1 MILQKQNENIMIIL
15 RHHIMWCLFYTK
27 NERKWEVVDEYKQF
41 DIVYADLS
49 SKGTIGSEQKG
60 IRPVIIIQND
70 TGNIHSPTVLVMA
83 LTKELKKANQPT
95 HYIIRKN
102 NANGL
107 KFDSMVLGE
116 TITQISKQRIK
127 QKIGVVDNTADKDG
141 IIGTYMANLTGKVDM
156 EIHYGPRLHSF
167 SVNWLRR
174 GKYVRIE

>member
-1 MILQKQNENIMIIL
+1 M
-15 RHHIMWCLFYTK
+15 
-27 NERKWEVVDEYKQF
+27 DEYKQF

-141 IIGTYMANLTGKVDM
+141 IIGTYMANLTGKS
-156 EIHYGPRLHSF
+156 IY
-167 SVNWLRR
+167 VNPLWTKITQLFCKLVKE
-174 GKYVRIE
+174 GQICAN

>member
-1 MILQKQNENIMIIL
+1 M
-15 RHHIMWCLFYTK
+15 
-27 NERKWEVVDEYKQF
+27 DEYKQF

-49 SKGTIGSEQKG
+49 GKGIVGSEQKG
-60 IRPVIIIQND
+60 IRPVVIVQND
-70 TGNIHSPTVLVMA
+70 TGNAHSPTVLVMA

-102 NANGL
+102 NVNGL

-141 IIGTYMANLTGKVDM
+141 IIGAYMANLTGKSR
-156 EIHYGPRLHSF
+156 YGKPLWTKITQLF
-167 SVNWLRR
+167 CKLVKEGQICAN
-174 GKYVRIE
+174 

>member
-1 MILQKQNENIMIIL
+1 M
-15 RHHIMWCLFYTK
+15 
-27 NERKWEVVDEYKQF
+27 DEYKQF

-95 HYIIRKN
+95 RKN
-102 NANGL
+102 NANEL

-141 IIGTYMANLTGKVDM
+141 IIGAYMANLTGKSR
-156 EIHYGPRLHSF
+156 YGKPLWTKITQLF
-167 SVNWLRR
+167 CKLVKGAN
-174 GKYVRIE
+174 

>member
-1 MILQKQNENIMIIL
+1 M
-15 RHHIMWCLFYTK
+15 
-27 NERKWEVVDEYKQF
+27 DEYKQF

-49 SKGTIGSEQKG
+49 GKGTIGSEQKG

-127 QKIGVVDNTADKDG
+127 DKFESHG
-141 IIGTYMANLTGKVDM
+141 LKCAQL
-156 EIHYGPRLHSF
+156 
-167 SVNWLRR
+167 LRW
-174 GKYVRIE
+174 

>member
-1 MILQKQNENIMIIL
+1 M
-15 RHHIMWCLFYTK
+15 
-27 NERKWEVVDEYKQF
+27 DEYKQF

-70 TGNIHSPTVLVMA
+70 TGNIHSPTVLVM
-83 LTKELKKANQPT
+83 ANQPT

-141 IIGTYMANLTGKVDM
+141 IIGTYMANLTGKSR
-156 EIHYGPRLHSF
+156 YGNPLWTKITQLF
-167 SVNWLRR
+167 CKLVKEGQICAN
-174 GKYVRIE
+174 